1 MSSAQQ
7 QTTPGPTPAP
17 TSPAALATSDDAA
30 ARSLDDDRS
39 TAARIR
45 DAAVVCFARAGVAAT
60 SVRTIAAEADVS
72 PALVIHHFGSKDQ
85 LRVVCDEHV
94 AAVVR
99 DQKQAAMAAGAEL
112 DVLGALRT
120 QGDGPP
126 VLAYLA
132 RTLVDGSPH
141 VVALVDEL
149 VTDAVDY
156 MAVGVAN
163 GVLQPSADPR
173 ARAAL
178 LTIWSLGALVLHEHT
193 TRLLGADL
201 LADPAEAAG
210 YLQAGLEIFGQGVLT
225 PTTYR
230 AVVAQLEAAT
240 TADGMTDDGMADDGT
255 ADPDAATASETGAPG
270 SEADDGT
277 ATGGG
282 TR

>member
-7 QTTPGPTPAP
+7 KPTPDPASHAP
-17 TSPAALATSDDAA
+17 SDDTG

-45 DAAVVCFARAGVAAT
+45 DAAVVCFAQAGVAAT

-85 LRVVCDEHV
+85 LRIVCDEHV

-99 DQKQAAMAAGAEL
+99 DQKQAAMAAGADL

-120 QGDGPP
+120 RDDGPP

-141 VVALVDEL
+141 VAELVDEL

-156 MAVGVAN
+156 MEVGVAN

-193 TRLLGADL
+193 QRLLGADL
-201 LADPAEAAG
+201 LADPADAQG
-210 YLQAGLEIFGQGVLT
+210 YLRAGLEVLGQGVLT
-225 PTTYR
+225 SSTHR
-230 AVVAQLEAAT
+230 AVQDQLAAASLEGHGPGRGAGDGPDPT
-240 TADGMTDDGMADDGT
+240 PGDDGGNERPRADGEG
-255 ADPDAATASETGAPG
+255 P
-270 SEADDGT
+270 
-277 ATGGG
+277 
-282 TR
+282 